1 MKTFQQRVIET
12 RTYTVLYT
20 VKARNAEEA
29 KRKIAIGDTVSEE
42 EEKCEGVTNRE
53 PFDDLA
59 EVKPVCKKCGSH

>member
-20 VKARNAEEA
+20 VEARNAKEA
-29 KRKIAIGDTVSEE
+29 ANKIAIGDTVGEV

-53 PFDDLA
+53 PCDDLV
-59 EVKPVCKKCGSH
+59 EVRKPKKQ